1 MITYV
6 TCGMEAINNSANISF
21 IMRELEWLKEVMN
34 TRLKLYFKNDTAHVS
49 IEEIKPQ
56 NAIGLTG
63 TYDVFVAEHKLTVAD
78 RIALMLPFV
87 PMLKPQLFDAFCI
100 RNSDTGRQ
108 FVEFGGIYGSHYTG
122 FIPTLETLLFILAG
136 NHTEQRLMYY
146 NYFERHF
153 LFQRKVIIREQQ
165 SVNDPP
171 TAAMLIPSQHL
182 TSQLISEKAFT
193 PEFSPRFPAR
203 RLITNRKWE
212 DLILEESVLEQI
224 REIRLWT
231 EYGNRMLDQWELRDR
246 MKPGFKA
253 LFYGPSG
260 TGKTLTASLL
270 GKYTGKEVYCI
281 DLSMVVSKYIGET
294 EKNLAG
300 IFEMAEDKNW
310 ILFFD
315 EGDALFGKRTQIKD
329 AHDRYANQ
337 EVSYL
342 LQRVEDYP
350 GLVVL
355 STNLKGNIDEAFVR
369 RFQSMIRFLMPDPEQ
384 RERLWR
390 ETFSHKT
397 TLEPSID
404 LKEIAKRYELS
415 GGSILNVVRYCSLM
429 AMQKKSNVI
438 IEKDLIEGIRKEFR
452 KEGKIMD

>member
-1 MITYV
+1 
-6 TCGMEAINNSANISF
+6 METIETTGNLSF
-21 IMRELEWLKEVMN
+21 VIRELDWLKEIIV
-34 TRLKLYFKNDTAHVS
+34 TRLKLYFKNNPVYAS
-49 IEEIKPQ
+49 IEEIEPQ
-56 NAIGLTG
+56 ESTG
-63 TYDVFVAEHKLTVAD
+63 QTCAYDAFVTEHKLSAAG

-87 PMLKPQLFDAFCI
+87 PMFRPQLFDAFCI

-108 FVEFGGIYGSHYTG
+108 FVEFGGIYGTHFTG
-122 FIPTLETLLFILAG
+122 FIPTFETLLFILSG
-136 NHTEQRLMYY
+136 NDTEQRLRYY
-146 NYFERHF
+146 NYFEHHF
-153 LFQRKVIIREQQ
+153 LFSRKMIVREQL
-165 SVNDPP
+165 SGNEPL
-171 TAAMLIPSQHL
+171 TAAMLIPSAPL
-182 TSQLISEKAFT
+182 LAQLIKEESFT

-203 RLITNRKWE
+203 KLTTCRKWE
-212 DLILEESVLEQI
+212 DLILEESVMEQVK
-224 REIRLWT
+224 EIRLWA
-231 EYGNRMLDQWELRDR
+231 EYGDRMLDEWELRDR
-246 MKPGFKA
+246 MKPGYKA

-260 TGKTLTASLL
+260 TGKTFTASLL

-300 IFEMAEDKNW
+300 VFEMAEDKNW

-355 STNLKGNIDEAFVR
+355 STNMKGNIDEAFIR
-369 RFQSMIRFLMPDPEQ
+369 RFQSIIRFPMPGPEQ
-384 RERLWR
+384 RERLWQ
-390 ETFSHKT
+390 ETLSRKT
-397 TLEPSID
+397 TLEPDIA
-404 LKEIAKRYELS
+404 LREIAKKYELS

-429 AMQKKSNVI
+429 AMQRNSNVI
-438 IEKDLIEGIRKEFR
+438 RMEDLLEGIRKEFR
-452 KEGKIMD
+452 KEGKIID

>member
-1 MITYV
+1 METIRSSKNLDFITK
-6 TCGMEAINNSANISF
+6 
-21 IMRELEWLKEVMN
+21 ELEWLKEVMN
-34 TRLKLYFKNDTAHVS
+34 TRLKLYFKNDSTYTS
-49 IEEIKPQ
+49 IEEIEPQ
-56 NAIGLTG
+56 EATG
-63 TYDVFVAEHKLTVAD
+63 QTGAYDAFIAEHHLSATD

-87 PMLKPQLFDAFCI
+87 PMFRPQLFDAFCI

-108 FVEFGGIYGSHYTG
+108 FVEFGGVYGTHFTG
-122 FIPTLETLLFILAG
+122 FIPTLETLLFILSG
-136 NHTEQRLMYY
+136 NNVIQRLTYY
-146 NYFERHF
+146 NYYERHF
-153 LFQRKVIIREQQ
+153 LFSKKMIIQEQL
-165 SVNDPP
+165 SVNEPA
-171 TAAMLIPSQHL
+171 TSAMLIPSKTL
-182 TSQLISEKAFT
+182 MAQLIKEETFV

-203 RLITNRKWE
+203 KLTTHRKWE
-212 DLILEESVLEQI
+212 DLILDERVMEQV
-224 REIRLWT
+224 REIKLWT
-231 EYGNRMLDQWELRDR
+231 ELGNRMLDEWELKDK
-246 MKPGFKA
+246 MKPGYKA

-260 TGKTLTASLL
+260 TGKTFTASLL

-281 DLSMVVSKYIGET
+281 DLSMVISKYIGET

-355 STNLKGNIDEAFVR
+355 STNMKGNIDEAFIR
-369 RFQSMIRFLMPDPEQ
+369 RFQSIIRFPMPNPEQ
-384 RERLWR
+384 RERLWQ

-397 TLEPSID
+397 TLEPAID
-404 LKEIAKRYELS
+404 LKEIAKKFELS

-429 AMQKKSNVI
+429 AMQRESNVI
-438 IEKDLIEGIRKEFR
+438 RLEELIEGIRKELR
-452 KEGKIMD
+452 KEGKIVD